1 MKAISYKQ
9 RNGRHRKALCPGAP
23 QGWLCIMNGCQ
34 GLRHTWVF
42 PAVLSCAQVAFF
54 PAAALTGWWGP
65 WHHARDTPSESVRTT
80 VKEMCSVVVV
90 QLLSCVQFFATPW
103 TAALQAALSSTISQ
117 RLLKFMFIES
127 VMPSNH
133 LILCCPLLLLPSLFL
148 SIGIFP
154 KELALPSH
162 QAAKVLELQLVCSV
176 QFNSVTQSWPTLCNP
191 MNRST
196 PGLPVHHQ
204 LPEST
209 QTHVQWVG
217 DALQPSHPLSHSLC
231 EEHSTWNQKP
241 EFKSLA

>member
-23 QGWLCIMNGCQ
+23 QGRLCIMNGRQ

-42 PAVLSCAQVAFF
+42 PAVLSCPQVAFF
-54 PAAALTGWWGP
+54 PGATLTGWGP
-65 WHHARDTPSESVRTT
+65 WHQARDTPSESASTGA
-80 VKEMCSVVVV
+80 SA
-90 QLLSCVQFFATPW
+90 CVF
-103 TAALQAALSSTISQ
+103 S
-117 RLLKFMFIES
+117 
-127 VMPSNH
+127 
-133 LILCCPLLLLPSLFL
+133 
-148 SIGIFP
+148 
-154 KELALPSH
+154 
-162 QAAKVLELQLVCSV
+162 SV
-176 QFNSVTQSWPTLCNP
+176 QFNSVTQSCLTLCNP
-191 MNRST
+191 MNRSM

-209 QTHVQWVG
+209 QTHVHWVS